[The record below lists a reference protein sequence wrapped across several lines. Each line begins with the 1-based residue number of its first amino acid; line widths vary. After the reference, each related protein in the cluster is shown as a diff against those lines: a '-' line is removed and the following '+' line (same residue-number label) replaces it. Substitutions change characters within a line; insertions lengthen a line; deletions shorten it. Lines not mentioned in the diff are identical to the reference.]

1 MNRPFYRFAAIV
13 GQDNLR
19 KALLLAAIDPSLGG
33 VLVMGDKGSG
43 KTTTVR
49 ALAALMQQPDADSTF
64 PFINLPVGATED
76 RVLGSV
82 DLEHLIN
89 PRQLSIQQ
97 GLLAAAHN
105 GILYIDEMNLLND
118 YIMDTLLDASPSG
131 VCDLERDR

>member
-1 MNRPFYRFAAIV
+1 MIMNRPLYPFTAIV
-13 GQDNLR
+13 GQDDLR

-49 ALAALMQQPDADSTF
+49 ALAALMEETF
-64 PFINLPVGATED
+64 VNLPVGASED

-89 PRQLSIQQ
+89 HRQLSIRQ

-105 GILYIDEMNLLND
+105 
-118 YIMDTLLDASPSG
+118 
-131 VCDLERDR
+131 